1 MVLICFACLWWGLF
15 VAQNGGYHCR
25 GSFDAVNKRAIVCD
39 FHADRVDRSVWQQ

>member
-1 MVLICFACLWWGLF
+1 LLALVSCVSFS
-15 VAQNGGYHCR
+15 QNGGYHCR